1 MMELRLFRDQHRS
14 NFAAL
19 LISAAAAT
27 VAPLQ
32 VFLFVYAFVG
42 PLHYLTEMAWLKKKD
57 FYSGDWLVS
66 SPIYVLIASLL
77 CVAVSVDF
85 YLHRGI
91 TAYTVGLL
99 VLLSLSTRIRN
110 PYVLL
115 SLLLAGVL
123 AKFFVHG
130 FVIFIGAIL
139 PTIVHVYV
147 FTLLFMIS
155 GLVRERKRT
164 LLSWLNPALLL
175 AMPAILLTINPSYR
189 APGSYWITAET
200 GLSDLHGYLVG
211 LLGSNMHPDAS
222 ILANPAA
229 AAVLRFLAFIYLF
242 HYLNWF
248 TKTEL
253 LKWHR
258 VSRRSWAVILSLYA
272 VSVGCYLWNFLVG
285 FYIVNF
291 LSLLHVFLEFPLDWH
306 TGEFL
311 TSSFTQL
318 WRRPGEQ
325 AGKDVSV
332 TVMR

>member
-1 MMELRLFRDQHRS
+1 MELGLFKDQHKS

-19 LISAAAAT
+19 LLSATAAT
-27 VAPLQ
+27 IAPLQ

-57 FYSGDWLVS
+57 FYSGDGLVS
-66 SPIYVLIASLL
+66 SPVYVLIASLL
-77 CVAVSVDF
+77 CIAVSVDF
-85 YLHRGI
+85 YFHRGI

-110 PYVLL
+110 PYILL
-115 SLLLAGVL
+115 SLLLAGAL

-139 PTIVHVYV
+139 PTIIHVYV

-175 AMPAILLTINPSYR
+175 AMPIILLAMHRSYNT
-189 APGSYWITAET
+189 PGNYWITAET
-200 GLSDLHGYLVG
+200 GFSDLHGYLVS
-211 LLGSNMHPDAS
+211 LLGSNMHPGSA
-222 ILANPAA
+222 ILANPSA

-253 LKWHR
+253 LKWHQ
-258 VSRRSWAVILSLYA
+258 VSRRSWAIILSLYA
-272 VSVGCYLWNFLVG
+272 VSVGCYLWNFLIG

-311 TSSFTQL
+311 TSSFTQR
-318 WRRPGEQ
+318 WQRR
-325 AGKDVSV
+325 AGAGTDSDVPV
-332 TVMR
+332 TTMR